1 MGNQISLARSY
12 EPYEVKQF
20 EGKKLKTY
28 LKKKPHCINQLEK
41 YENGN
46 LETLL
51 SFAIR
56 ERRFEDVKFLL
67 SKGADPNIKDIAK
80 LLEDKDPIYCV
91 PIQDLNVHHRK
102 RVMLWTAVH

>member
-1 MGNQISLARSY
+1 MGNQISLARSYEPY

-46 LETLL
+46 LETLCL
-51 SFAIR
+51 S
-56 ERRFEDVKFLL
+56 LL
-67 SKGADPNIKDIAK
+67 GKG
-80 LLEDKDPIYCV
+80 
-91 PIQDLNVHHRK
+91 DLK
-102 RVMLWTAVH
+102 MLNFS